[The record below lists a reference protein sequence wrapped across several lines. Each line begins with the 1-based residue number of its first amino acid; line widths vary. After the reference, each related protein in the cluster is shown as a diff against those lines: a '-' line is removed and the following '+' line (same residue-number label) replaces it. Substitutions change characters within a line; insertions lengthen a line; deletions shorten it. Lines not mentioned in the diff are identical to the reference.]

1 MHAWWVFA
9 YLSRTSAER
18 CCVTLSGDL
27 VLIHGS
33 VLHKSERNPST
44 HTRYAYTFHMIESPP
59 YAEYDAKNW
68 LQPTPETPFPHILD
82 SPNATVVPVG
92 A

>member
-1 MHAWWVFA
+1 MYTRYA
-9 YLSRTSAER
+9 SRYNR
-18 CCVTLSGDL
+18 CDILNESSYDLGDL

-33 VLHKSERNPST
+33 VLHKSERNISA
-44 HTRYAYTFHMIESPP
+44 HTRFAYTFHMIESLP

-68 LQPTPETPFPHILD
+68 LQPTPVTPFPHILD
-82 SPNATVVPVG
+82 APNTTVIPVG